1 MSYFTDNNVQNRAMM
16 KEQAKIDR
24 IIRDNEARRQR
35 FLINPKQR
43 LIGVDL
49 QALDSQA
56 EEARLRKE
64 HEKELIL
71 QERLRLE
78 EMERFLNQNEKEEQQ
93 IKTSQMNQLKS
104 AWNQH
109 TKQKELQQLQYKQSK
124 LNVIN
129 TSLSGAQPLAGED
142 DEKSSRLKAQKEQLK
157 VWLAEQLEDKN
168 KQREHTRQYEE
179 RYDQMVR
186 LLTEIREQD
195 ELAELEFRRKL
206 NIDVTNENHEVCSL
220 YITVYLTHIM
230 YTYTIQY
237 CLSYVNA
244 IHISRIHVY
253 TPRLVELV
261 AKHRP
266 IVPRTTPP
274 TKKN

>member
-1 MSYFTDNNVQNRAMM
+1 MSYFTDNNVQNRSMM

-24 IIRDNEARRQR
+24 ISRDNEARRQR
-35 FLINPKQR
+35 FLVNPKQR

-93 IKTSQMNQLKS
+93 LKTSQMNQLKS

-124 LNVIN
+124 LNIIN

-142 DEKSSRLKAQKEQLK
+142 DEKSSRLQAQKEQLK

-168 KQREHTRQYEE
+168 NQKEHTRQYEE
-179 RYDQMVR
+179 RYDQMVK

-195 ELAELEFRRKL
+195 EIAELEFRRKL
-206 NIDVTNENHEVCSL
+206 NIDVTNENHEVFIL
-220 YITVYLTHIM
+220 HYIILFILRTLFI
-230 YTYTIQY
+230 YT
-237 CLSYVNA
+237 
-244 IHISRIHVY
+244 
-253 TPRLVELV
+253 
-261 AKHRP
+261 
-266 IVPRTTPP
+266 
-274 TKKN
+274 